1 MNDNESI
8 GMIYNKKAA
17 TENKTNW
24 IGEELARK
32 FHNVSMLVQFLF
44 FLSLSIDCAIRFI
57 QPIVFRIENSRRM
70 TWQSV
75 AERAE

>member
-44 FLSLSIDCAIRFI
+44 SLSLSVYRLRNQIYPADSISNR
-57 QPIVFRIENSRRM
+57 E
-70 TWQSV
+70 
-75 AERAE
+75 